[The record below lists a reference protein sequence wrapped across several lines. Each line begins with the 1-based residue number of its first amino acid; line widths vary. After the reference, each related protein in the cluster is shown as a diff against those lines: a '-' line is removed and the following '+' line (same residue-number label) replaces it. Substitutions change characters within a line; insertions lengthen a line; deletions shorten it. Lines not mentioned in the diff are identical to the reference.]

1 MALEYAKLTK
11 VQKIAALFVIIG
23 PDNAGKVMRH
33 FENAQLE
40 LICKEVAEMPML
52 DPATQR
58 EVLHE
63 FADIVTTGLGS
74 SFGGLGF
81 AQTML
86 GHAREESVAA
96 SILRRCFDGGGG
108 GSGEAGEEIR
118 LMEGRQL
125 MNLLK
130 TEQPQTVA
138 FIVSCMDAK
147 KAAELVTMLAPEMRE
162 EVVERLGTMDPTTRE
177 SISKVAKNLGSNS
190 DGGSVHTSV
199 RKSGGAK
206 ACADVLNALHKDI
219 RKTLITR
226 VEERNATLGAAIRK
240 EVFSF
245 EDLSRL
251 SAPDLQKVLREVDT
265 ASLPLAL
272 KNAKPDL
279 VTAMLSAL
287 SKRAAQSVREEIDML
302 GSPRPKDVEAAQ
314 QRVIQIVRRLEE
326 SEEISLEEGGAEDVA
341 A

>member
-1 MALEYAKLTK
+1 MAIEYAKLTK
-11 VQKIAALFVIIG
+11 IQKIAAFFVVIG

-33 FENAQLE
+33 FENSQLE
-40 LICKEVAEMPML
+40 QICKEVAEMPML
-52 DPATQR
+52 DPAAQR
-58 EVLHE
+58 EVLNE
-63 FADIVTTGLGS
+63 FADIVATGVGS

-81 AQTML
+81 AQTMIS
-86 GHAREESVAA
+86 HAREESVAA
-96 SILRRCFDGGGG
+96 SILRRCFDGAGGG
-108 GSGEAGEEIR
+108 GGEEGEEIR

-162 EVVERLGTMDPTTRE
+162 EVIERLGSMDPTTRE

-190 DGGSVHTSV
+190 DGGNVHTSI

-219 RKTLITR
+219 RKTLIAR
-226 VEERNATLGAAIRK
+226 VEERNAALGAAIRK

-314 QRVIQIVRRLEE
+314 QRVIQIVRKLEE
-326 SEEISLEEGGAEDVA
+326 SEEITLDEGGSEDVA

>member
-1 MALEYAKLTK
+1 MALDYSKLTK
-11 VQKIAALFVIIG
+11 IQKIAALFVIIG

-63 FADIVTTGLGS
+63 FADIVSTGLGS

-81 AQTML
+81 AQTMI
-86 GHAREESVAA
+86 GYAREESVAA
-96 SILRRCFDGGGG
+96 SILRRCFDGTGG
-108 GSGEAGEEIR
+108 GSGEEGEEIR

-147 KAAELVTMLAPEMRE
+147 KAAELVTMLSPEMRE

-177 SISKVAKNLGSNS
+177 SISKVARNLGSNN
-190 DGGSVHTSV
+190 DGGSVRASI

-272 KNAKPDL
+272 KNAKPEL

-314 QRVIQIVRRLEE
+314 QRVIQIVRKLEE
-326 SEEISLEEGGAEDVA
+326 SEEITLDDGGEDNA
-341 A
+341 TI